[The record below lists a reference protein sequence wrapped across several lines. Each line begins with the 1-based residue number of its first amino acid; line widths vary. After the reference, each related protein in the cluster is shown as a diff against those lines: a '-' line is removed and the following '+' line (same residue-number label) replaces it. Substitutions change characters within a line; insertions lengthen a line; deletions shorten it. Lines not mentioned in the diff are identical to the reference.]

1 MIQAKDL
8 RIGNWVMYDN
18 KIFEV
23 DTISMEFPTLNT
35 IEFGIGVVKWDK
47 LNPIPLTEELLIK
60 CGFKKINH
68 IHGYSFWAMGIKGG
82 RPKID
87 IYESRTEYMG
97 YSVKHVQYL
106 HQIQNLYFTLT
117 GKELEI
123 NL

>member
-87 IYESRTEYMG
+87 IYENYTLYMG
-97 YSVKHVQYL
+97 YMVNHIKYL
-106 HQIQNLYFTLT
+106 HQLQNLIFALS
-117 GKELEI
+117 GEELEI
-123 NL
+123 NF

>member
-97 YSVKHVQYL
+97 YSISKRSCKL
-106 HQIQNLYFTLT
+106 FNN
-117 GKELEI
+117 K
-123 NL
+123 

>member
-8 RIGNWVMYDN
+8 RIGNWVNYHYSENETIPCKIDAQDIFNISNRYMDN
-18 KIFEV
+18 HKIH
-23 DTISMEFPTLNT
+23 SPM
-35 IEFGIGVVKWDK
+35 
-47 LNPIPLTEELLIK
+47 PLTEELLIK

-68 IHGYSFWAMGIKGG
+68 IHGYSFWAMDRKNGY
-82 RPKID
+82 PKID

-106 HQIQNLYFTLT
+106 YQIQNLYFTLT